1 MNDYDNDYDIASIE
15 QHVLAVLSSDRFLR
29 MERLGNEVPFFI
41 WPYPPGQELEVQAA
55 NNRIIDRLRTTQGLN
70 ILVVDLFE
78 LAVELLGGRGGNML
92 ERLEQI
98 EPTRSRSDFRRD
110 LQRMLDPEQHIAPAI
125 KRRIEA
131 EAGVDLLILTGIGRV
146 FPFIRSHNVLNNLQV
161 AVSDFPVLMLFPGE
175 YPQTASSGSSLVLF
189 NLLTD
194 DQYYRAKNILEQEP
208 A

>member
-1 MNDYDNDYDIASIE
+1 MSDDDIDSVE

-29 MERLGNEVPFFI
+29 MEGLGNEVPFFI
-41 WPYPPGQELEVQAA
+41 WPYPPEQELEVQSA
-55 NNRIIDRLRTTQGLN
+55 NSRIVDRLRTTRGLSV
-70 ILVVDLFE
+70 LVVDLFE
-78 LAVELLGGRGGNML
+78 LAVELLEGRGGNML

-98 EPTRSRSDFRRD
+98 EPTRSRSAFRRD
-110 LQRMLDPEQHIAPAI
+110 LQRMLDPEQHIVPAI
-125 KRRIEA
+125 ERRIEA
-131 EAGVDLLILTGIGRV
+131 EAGVDLLVLTGIGRV

-161 AVSDFPVLMLFPGE
+161 AVPDFPVLMLFPGE
-175 YPQTASSGSSLVLF
+175 YSQTASLGSSLVLF

>member
-1 MNDYDNDYDIASIE
+1 MSDYDVASVE

-29 MERLGNEVPFFI
+29 MEGLGNEVPFFI
-41 WPYPPGQELEVQAA
+41 WPYPPEQELEVQAA
-55 NNRIIDRLRTTQGLN
+55 TGRIIDRLRTIRGLSV
-70 ILVVDLFE
+70 LVVDLFE
-78 LAVELLGGRGGNML
+78 LAVDLLGGRGGNML

-131 EAGVDLLILTGIGRV
+131 EAGVDLLMLTGIGRV

>member
-1 MNDYDNDYDIASIE
+1 MSGYDIASIE

-29 MERLGNEVPFFI
+29 MEGLGNEVPFFI
-41 WPYPPGQELEVQAA
+41 WPYPPEKELEVQAVTS
-55 NNRIIDRLRTTQGLN
+55 RIIDRLRTTRGLS

-78 LAVELLGGRGGNML
+78 LAVELLEGRGDNML
-92 ERLEQI
+92 ERLERI
-98 EPTRSRSDFRRD
+98 EPTRSRPDFRRD
-110 LQRMLDPEQHIAPAI
+110 LQRMLDPEQHITPAI

-131 EAGVDLLILTGIGRV
+131 EAGVDLLVLTGIGRV

>member
-1 MNDYDNDYDIASIE
+1 MNDYDNGYDIASIE

-29 MERLGNEVPFFI
+29 MEGLGNEVPFFI

>member
-1 MNDYDNDYDIASIE
+1 MSDDDIASVE

-29 MERLGNEVPFFI
+29 MEGLGNEVPFFI
-41 WPYPPGQELEVQAA
+41 WPYPPEQELEVQSA
-55 NNRIIDRLRTTQGLN
+55 NSRIVDRLRTTRGLSV
-70 ILVVDLFE
+70 LVVDLFE
-78 LAVELLGGRGGNML
+78 LAVELLEGRGGNML

-98 EPTRSRSDFRRD
+98 EPSRSRSDFRRD

-131 EAGVDLLILTGIGRV
+131 EAGVDLLMLTGIGRV

>member
-1 MNDYDNDYDIASIE
+1 MSNDDIDSVE

-29 MERLGNEVPFFI
+29 MEGLGNEVPFFI
-41 WPYPPGQELEVQAA
+41 WPYPPEQELEVQSA
-55 NNRIIDRLRTTQGLN
+55 NSRIVDRLRTTRGLSV
-70 ILVVDLFE
+70 LVVDLFE
-78 LAVELLGGRGGNML
+78 LAVELLEGRGGNML

-98 EPTRSRSDFRRD
+98 EPTRSRSAFRRD
-110 LQRMLDPEQHIAPAI
+110 LQRMLDPEQHIVPAI
-125 KRRIEA
+125 ERRIEA
-131 EAGVDLLILTGIGRV
+131 EAGVDLLVLTGIGRV

-161 AVSDFPVLMLFPGE
+161 AVPDFPVLMLFPGE
-175 YPQTASSGSSLVLF
+175 YSQTASLGSSLVLF

>member
-1 MNDYDNDYDIASIE
+1 MNDYDIASIE

-29 MERLGNEVPFFI
+29 MEGLGNEVPFFI

-78 LAVELLGGRGGNML
+78 LAVELLGGRGGDML
-92 ERLEQI
+92 GRLEQI

-131 EAGVDLLILTGIGRV
+131 EAGVDLLMLTGIGRV

>member
-1 MNDYDNDYDIASIE
+1 MSDDDIASVE

-29 MERLGNEVPFFI
+29 MEGLGNEVPFFI
-41 WPYPPGQELEVQAA
+41 WPYPPEQELEVQSV
-55 NNRIIDRLRTTQGLN
+55 NSRIVDRLRTTRGLSV
-70 ILVVDLFE
+70 LVVDLFE
-78 LAVELLGGRGGNML
+78 LAVELLEGRGGNML

-98 EPTRSRSDFRRD
+98 EPTRSRSAFRRD
-110 LQRMLDPEQHIAPAI
+110 LQRMLDPEQHIVPAI
-125 KRRIEA
+125 ERRIEA
-131 EAGVDLLILTGIGRV
+131 EAGVDLLVLTGIGRV

-161 AVSDFPVLMLFPGE
+161 AVPDFPVLMLFPGE
-175 YPQTASSGSSLVLF
+175 YSQTASLGSSLVLF

>member
-1 MNDYDNDYDIASIE
+1 MSDDDIASVE

-29 MERLGNEVPFFI
+29 MEGLGNEVPFFI
-41 WPYPPGQELEVQAA
+41 WPYPPEQELEVQLA
-55 NNRIIDRLRTTQGLN
+55 NSRIVDRLRTTRGLSV
-70 ILVVDLFE
+70 LVVDLFE
-78 LAVELLGGRGGNML
+78 LAVELLEGRGGNML

-98 EPTRSRSDFRRD
+98 EPTRSRSAFRRD
-110 LQRMLDPEQHIAPAI
+110 LQRMLDPEQHIVPAI
-125 KRRIEA
+125 ERRIEA
-131 EAGVDLLILTGIGRV
+131 EAGVDLLVLTGIGRV

-161 AVSDFPVLMLFPGE
+161 AVPDFPVLMLFPGE
-175 YPQTASSGSSLVLF
+175 YSQTASLGSSLVLF

>member
-1 MNDYDNDYDIASIE
+1 MSDDDIASVE

-29 MERLGNEVPFFI
+29 MEGLGNEVPFFI
-41 WPYPPGQELEVQAA
+41 WPYPPEQELEVQSA
-55 NNRIIDRLRTTQGLN
+55 NSRIVDRLRTSCGLSV
-70 ILVVDLFE
+70 LVVDLFE
-78 LAVELLGGRGGNML
+78 LAVELLEGRGGNML

-98 EPTRSRSDFRRD
+98 EPTRSRSAFRRD
-110 LQRMLDPEQHIAPAI
+110 LQRMLDPEQHIVPAI
-125 KRRIEA
+125 ERRIEA
-131 EAGVDLLILTGIGRV
+131 EAGVDLLVLTGIGRV

-161 AVSDFPVLMLFPGE
+161 AVPDFPVLMLFPGE
-175 YPQTASSGSSLVLF
+175 YSQTALLGSSLVLF

>member
-1 MNDYDNDYDIASIE
+1 MSNDDIASVE

-29 MERLGNEVPFFI
+29 MEGLGNEVPFFI
-41 WPYPPGQELEVQAA
+41 WPYPPEQELEVQSA
-55 NNRIIDRLRTTQGLN
+55 NSRIVDRLRTSCGLSV
-70 ILVVDLFE
+70 LVVDLFE
-78 LAVELLGGRGGNML
+78 LAVELLEGRGGNML

-98 EPTRSRSDFRRD
+98 EPTRSRSAFRRD
-110 LQRMLDPEQHIAPAI
+110 LQRMLDPEQHIVPAI
-125 KRRIEA
+125 ERRIEA
-131 EAGVDLLILTGIGRV
+131 EAGVDLLVLTGIGRV

-161 AVSDFPVLMLFPGE
+161 AVPDFPVLMLFPGE
-175 YPQTASSGSSLVLF
+175 YSQTASLGSSLVLF

>member
-1 MNDYDNDYDIASIE
+1 MSADGIASVE

-29 MERLGNEVPFFI
+29 MEGLGNEVPFFI
-41 WPYPPGQELEVQAA
+41 WPYPPEQELEVQSA
-55 NNRIIDRLRTTQGLN
+55 NSRIVDRLRTTRGLSV
-70 ILVVDLFE
+70 LVVDLFE
-78 LAVELLGGRGGNML
+78 LAVELLEGRGGNML

-98 EPTRSRSDFRRD
+98 EPTRSRSAFRRD
-110 LQRMLDPEQHIAPAI
+110 LQRMLDPEQHIVPAI
-125 KRRIEA
+125 ERRIEA
-131 EAGVDLLILTGIGRV
+131 ETGIDLLVLTGIGRV

-161 AVSDFPVLMLFPGE
+161 AVPDFPVLMLFPGE
-175 YPQTASSGSSLVLF
+175 YSQTASLGSSLVLF

>member
-1 MNDYDNDYDIASIE
+1 VSDDDIASVE

-29 MERLGNEVPFFI
+29 MEGLGNEVPFFI
-41 WPYPPGQELEVQAA
+41 WPYPPEQELEVQSA
-55 NNRIIDRLRTTQGLN
+55 NSRIVDRLCTTRGLSV
-70 ILVVDLFE
+70 LVVDLFE
-78 LAVELLGGRGGNML
+78 LAVELLEGRGGNML

-98 EPTRSRSDFRRD
+98 EPTRSRSAFRRD
-110 LQRMLDPEQHIAPAI
+110 LQRMLDPEQHIVPAI
-125 KRRIEA
+125 ERRIEA
-131 EAGVDLLILTGIGRV
+131 EAGVDLLVLTGIGRV

-161 AVSDFPVLMLFPGE
+161 AVPDFPVLMLFPGE
-175 YPQTASSGSSLVLF
+175 YSQTASLGSSLVLF

>member
-1 MNDYDNDYDIASIE
+1 VSNDDIASVE

-29 MERLGNEVPFFI
+29 MEGLGNEVPFFI
-41 WPYPPGQELEVQAA
+41 WPYPPEQELEAQSA
-55 NNRIIDRLRTTQGLN
+55 NSRIVDRLRTTRGLSV
-70 ILVVDLFE
+70 LVVDLFE
-78 LAVELLGGRGGNML
+78 LAVELLEGRGGNML

-98 EPTRSRSDFRRD
+98 EPTRSRSAFRRD
-110 LQRMLDPEQHIAPAI
+110 LQRMLDPEQHIVPAI
-125 KRRIEA
+125 ERRIEA
-131 EAGVDLLILTGIGRV
+131 ETGVDLLVLTGIGRV

-161 AVSDFPVLMLFPGE
+161 AVPDFPVLMLFPGE
-175 YPQTASSGSSLVLF
+175 YSQTASLGSSLVLF

>member
-1 MNDYDNDYDIASIE
+1 MSDDDIASVE

-29 MERLGNEVPFFI
+29 MEGLGNEVPFFI
-41 WPYPPGQELEVQAA
+41 WPYPPEQELEVQSA
-55 NNRIIDRLRTTQGLN
+55 NSRIVDRLRTTRGLSV
-70 ILVVDLFE
+70 LVVDLFE
-78 LAVELLGGRGGNML
+78 LAVELLEGRGGNML

-98 EPTRSRSDFRRD
+98 EPTRSRSAFRRD
-110 LQRMLDPEQHIAPAI
+110 LQRMLDPEQHIVPAI
-125 KRRIEA
+125 ERRIEA
-131 EAGVDLLILTGIGRV
+131 ETGVDLLVLTGIGRV

-161 AVSDFPVLMLFPGE
+161 AVPDFPVLMLFPGE
-175 YPQTASSGSSLVLF
+175 YSQTASLGSSLVLF

>member
-1 MNDYDNDYDIASIE
+1 MSDDDIASVE

-29 MERLGNEVPFFI
+29 MEGLGNEVPFFI
-41 WPYPPGQELEVQAA
+41 WPYPPEQELEVQSA
-55 NNRIIDRLRTTQGLN
+55 NSRIVDRLRTTRGLSV
-70 ILVVDLFE
+70 LVVDLFE
-78 LAVELLGGRGGNML
+78 LAVELLEGRGGNML
-92 ERLEQI
+92 ERLERV

-110 LQRMLDPEQHIAPAI
+110 LQRMLDPEQHIVPAI
-125 KRRIEA
+125 ERRIEA
-131 EAGVDLLILTGIGRV
+131 ETGIDLLVLTGIGRV

-161 AVSDFPVLMLFPGE
+161 AVPDFPVLMLFPGE
-175 YPQTASSGSSLVLF
+175 YSQTASLGSSLVLF

>member
-1 MNDYDNDYDIASIE
+1 VSDDDIASVE

-29 MERLGNEVPFFI
+29 MEGLGNEVPFFI
-41 WPYPPGQELEVQAA
+41 WPYPPEQELEVQSA
-55 NNRIIDRLRTTQGLN
+55 NSRIVDRLRTTRGLSV
-70 ILVVDLFE
+70 LVVDLFE
-78 LAVELLGGRGGNML
+78 LAVELLEGRGGNML

-98 EPTRSRSDFRRD
+98 EPTRSRSAFRRD
-110 LQRMLDPEQHIAPAI
+110 LQRMLDPEQHIVPAI
-125 KRRIEA
+125 ERRIEA
-131 EAGVDLLILTGIGRV
+131 EAGVDLLVLTGIGRV

-161 AVSDFPVLMLFPGE
+161 AAPDFPVLMLFPGE
-175 YPQTASSGSSLVLF
+175 YSQTASLGSSLVLF

>member
-1 MNDYDNDYDIASIE
+1 MSDDDIASVE

-29 MERLGNEVPFFI
+29 MEGLGNEVPFFI
-41 WPYPPGQELEVQAA
+41 WPYPPEQEREVQAA
-55 NNRIIDRLRTTQGLN
+55 NSRIVDRLRTTHGLSV
-70 ILVVDLFE
+70 LVVDLFE
-78 LAVELLGGRGGNML
+78 LAVELLEGRGGNML

-98 EPTRSRSDFRRD
+98 EPTRSRSAFRRD
-110 LQRMLDPEQHIAPAI
+110 LQRMLDPEQHIVPAI
-125 KRRIEA
+125 ERRIEA
-131 EAGVDLLILTGIGRV
+131 EAGVDLLVLTGIGRV

-161 AVSDFPVLMLFPGE
+161 AVPDFPVLMLFPGE
-175 YPQTASSGSSLVLF
+175 YSQTASLGSSLVLF

>member
-1 MNDYDNDYDIASIE
+1 VSDDDIASVE

-29 MERLGNEVPFFI
+29 MEGLGNEVPFFI
-41 WPYPPGQELEVQAA
+41 WPYPPEQELEVQSA
-55 NNRIIDRLRTTQGLN
+55 NSRIVDRLRTTRGLSV
-70 ILVVDLFE
+70 LVVDLFE
-78 LAVELLGGRGGNML
+78 LAVEVLEGRGGNML

-98 EPTRSRSDFRRD
+98 EPTRSRSAFRRD
-110 LQRMLDPEQHIAPAI
+110 LQRMLDPEQHIVPAI
-125 KRRIEA
+125 ERRIEA
-131 EAGVDLLILTGIGRV
+131 EAGVDLLVLTGIGRV

-161 AVSDFPVLMLFPGE
+161 AVPDFPVLMLFPGE
-175 YPQTASSGSSLVLF
+175 YSQTASLGSSLVLF

>member
-1 MNDYDNDYDIASIE
+1 VSDDDIASVE

-29 MERLGNEVPFFI
+29 MEGLGNEVPFFI
-41 WPYPPGQELEVQAA
+41 WPYPPEQELEVQSA
-55 NNRIIDRLRTTQGLN
+55 NSRIVDRLRTTHGLSV
-70 ILVVDLFE
+70 LVVDLFE
-78 LAVELLGGRGGNML
+78 LAVELLEGRGGNML

-98 EPTRSRSDFRRD
+98 EPTRSRSAFRRD
-110 LQRMLDPEQHIAPAI
+110 LQRMLDPEQHIVPAI
-125 KRRIEA
+125 ERRIEA
-131 EAGVDLLILTGIGRV
+131 EAGVDLLVLTGIGRV

-161 AVSDFPVLMLFPGE
+161 AVPDFPVLMLFPGE
-175 YPQTASSGSSLVLF
+175 YSQTASLGSSLVLF

>member
-1 MNDYDNDYDIASIE
+1 MSDDDIASVE

-29 MERLGNEVPFFI
+29 MEGLGNEVPFFI
-41 WPYPPGQELEVQAA
+41 WPYPPEQELEVQSA
-55 NNRIIDRLRTTQGLN
+55 NSRIVDRLRTTSGLSV
-70 ILVVDLFE
+70 LVVDLFE
-78 LAVELLGGRGGNML
+78 LAVELLEGRGGNML

-98 EPTRSRSDFRRD
+98 EPTRSRSAFRRD
-110 LQRMLDPEQHIAPAI
+110 LQRMLDPEQHIVPAI
-125 KRRIEA
+125 ERRIEA
-131 EAGVDLLILTGIGRV
+131 EAGVDLLVLTGIGRV

-161 AVSDFPVLMLFPGE
+161 AVPDFPVLMLFPGE
-175 YPQTASSGSSLVLF
+175 YSQTASLGSSLVLF

>member
-1 MNDYDNDYDIASIE
+1 MSDGDIDSVE

-29 MERLGNEVPFFI
+29 MEGLGNEVPFFI
-41 WPYPPGQELEVQAA
+41 WPYPPEQELEVQSA
-55 NNRIIDRLRTTQGLN
+55 NSRIVDRLRTTRGLSV
-70 ILVVDLFE
+70 LVVDLFE
-78 LAVELLGGRGGNML
+78 LAVELLEGRGGNML

-98 EPTRSRSDFRRD
+98 EPTRSRSAFRRD
-110 LQRMLDPEQHIAPAI
+110 LQRMLDPEQHIVPAI
-125 KRRIEA
+125 ARRIEA
-131 EAGVDLLILTGIGRV
+131 EAGVDLLVLTGIGRV

-161 AVSDFPVLMLFPGE
+161 AVPDFPVLMLFPGE
-175 YPQTASSGSSLVLF
+175 YSQTASLGSSLVLF

>member
-1 MNDYDNDYDIASIE
+1 MSDYDIASVE
-15 QHVLAVLSSDRFLR
+15 RHVLAVLSSDRFLR
-29 MERLGNEVPFFI
+29 REGLGNEVPFFI
-41 WPYPPGQELEVQAA
+41 WPYPPEQELAAQAA
-55 NNRIIDRLRTTQGLN
+55 TGRIIDRLRTTQGLSV
-70 ILVVDLFE
+70 LVVDLFE
-78 LAVELLGGRGGNML
+78 LAVELLEARGGNML
-92 ERLEQI
+92 ERLERI

-110 LQRMLDPEQHIAPAI
+110 LQRMLDPEQHIIPAI

-131 EAGVDLLILTGIGRV
+131 EAGVDLLVLTGIGRA